1 MATRPAADYCR
12 NTRITEMK
20 LVIALLNNAEAAMLV
35 LDQERGTQHTYSQFH
50 YQVFESVLGAF
61 IAALDD
67 ATAPRPLSRIHVTSA
82 PVGCGKTTCGIA
94 YVAGLI
100 NSSAE
105 FEEEEGYAP
114 TALFVVEQTATR
126 PEWSAVGHE
135 RSRTFI
141 DEEIKETHVYD
152 VHAADIQGARKESD
166 RACQGCRAE

>member
-1 MATRPAADYCR
+1 
-12 NTRITEMK
+12 MK

-94 YVAGLI
+94 CVAGLI

-114 TALFVVEQTATR
+114 TALFVVEQIQRADEIYHSLCKLVGTDKVAVWSKDHDSATS
-126 PEWSAVGHE
+126 PAQ
-135 RSRTFI
+135 RTRL
-141 DEEIKETHVYD
+141 DHVASTFTQDDLYI
-152 VHAADIQGARKESD
+152 IQWR
-166 RACQGCRAE
+166 